1 MKKVYMV
8 EWGTESSTGTIDDPI
23 QWEFDDLDK
32 AIAFYD
38 EIDLRYDW
46 IREYNVSHGNS
57 RHNVIAKQIIDRI
70 DFDGDIIEYGQVLR
84 FAEYGEVDYR
94 MEEGV

>member
-46 IREYNVSHGNS
+46 IREYNASNGVN
-57 RHNVIAKQIIDRI
+57 RHNVMAKQIIDCVDLVDR
-70 DFDGDIIEYGQVLR
+70 IIEYGQVLQ
-84 FAEYGEVDYR
+84 FDEYGEAEYR
-94 MEEGV
+94 AE